1 MEKDDFKLYSLIVGE
16 GSGCFFQPMTTDYS
30 YILTAKH
37 VLFEKKID
45 DRGKEYFQELVDG
58 TSIEIY
64 KQIKSNDT
72 WEEKEIPFILKKNE
86 NYFPHKTADVAIL
99 KIPYEEGI
107 DKIFIAEEKRVDY
120 YISGF
125 PGRFKENK
133 IGERHVLYRVRD
145 FLQSGDKCRFIQL
158 DTVLDKKDIDGLSGG
173 GILALTDKYIE
184 IIGIQSRMITEY
196 ESNGQ
201 VGYVS
206 MKYFNEIVNE
216 WKDQLQPLFPPY
228 LKSFSYLIHDIFELK
243 CQIRSRRK
251 GEKVTKILKC
261 KANVILE
268 TEVTPLTI
276 KACLEKNGMISSVEM
291 LKKGLWCKW
300 LELLTILN
308 IRGIP
313 IINEE
318 CLIEVLKK
326 IRLIYSDIEDDF
338 WCKHLR
344 DLCKFNY
351 SGLKKNGVVVV
362 ATNVKADE
370 EHILDLNG
378 IPQDIA
384 EIREDFECKRLGN
397 KIDCALD
404 FPFDKYR
411 FMNISAFKEYAVDSM
426 EENFIDQKIDECVKK
441 LKEFY
446 QKLLPDERLD

>member
-1 MEKDDFKLYSLIVGE
+1 
-16 GSGCFFQPMTTDYS
+16 
-30 YILTAKH
+30 
-37 VLFEKKID
+37 
-45 DRGKEYFQELVDG
+45 
-58 TSIEIY
+58 
-64 KQIKSNDT
+64 
-72 WEEKEIPFILKKNE
+72 
-86 NYFPHKTADVAIL
+86 
-99 KIPYEEGI
+99 
-107 DKIFIAEEKRVDY
+107 
-120 YISGF
+120 
-125 PGRFKENK
+125 
-133 IGERHVLYRVRD
+133 
-145 FLQSGDKCRFIQL
+145 
-158 DTVLDKKDIDGLSGG
+158 
-173 GILALTDKYIE
+173 
-184 IIGIQSRMITEY
+184 
-196 ESNGQ
+196 
-201 VGYVS
+201 

-228 LKSFSYLIHDIFELK
+228 LKSFSYLINDIFELK

-411 FMNISAFKEYAVDSM
+411 FMN
-426 EENFIDQKIDECVKK
+426 
-441 LKEFY
+441 
-446 QKLLPDERLD
+446 